1 MKISARNVIRGKV
14 KSVVR
19 DEVNAE
25 VILAIGGGAEIVS
38 HISARSVDVLEL
50 AEGKAAYAVI
60 KINNVMIA
68 TP

>member
-1 MKISARNVIRGKV
+1 MKISARNIIKGKV

-19 DEVNAE
+19 DNVKAE
-25 VILAIGGGAEIVS
+25 VVLDIGGGEQIVS
-38 HISARSVDVLEL
+38 HISVRSVDALGL